1 MNNFN
6 FRIVENKKWIPIGII
21 LLIFFAS
28 ILIVWICVFPRD
40 GQRMVVYI
48 GGIVVWS
55 IAVLMGVLGIFETW
69 FKFFSLKDEELM
81 YRNGY
86 FKKKTINI
94 RDVLKIIIIDRG
106 TMRGTVKFYNS
117 HNLIAY
123 KVKFIDKDNK
133 VLLWFYDVTGSY
145 VVFNQKFKEA
155 LSYYQITIENK
166 TIS

>member
-6 FRIVENKKWIPIGII
+6 FRIVENKKWILICII

-28 ILIVWICVFPRD
+28 VLIVWIFAFPRD

-69 FKFFSLKDEELM
+69 FNFFSLKDEKLM
-81 YRNGY
+81 YCHGY
-86 FKKKTINI
+86 FKKKTINM
-94 RDVLKIIIIDRG
+94 RDVVKIIIIDRG
-106 TMRGTVKFYNS
+106 TMKPYNT
-117 HNLIAY
+117 HNLITY

>member
-6 FRIVENKKWIPIGII
+6 FRIVENKKWILICII

-28 ILIVWICVFPRD
+28 VLIVWIFAFPRD

-69 FKFFSLKDEELM
+69 FKFFSLKDEKLM
-81 YRNGY
+81 YCNGY
-86 FKKKTINI
+86 FKKKTINM
-94 RDVLKIIIIDRG
+94 RDVVKIIIIDRG
-106 TMRGTVKFYNS
+106 TMKPYNT
-117 HNLIAY
+117 HNLITY

>member
-1 MNNFN
+1 MKNFN
-6 FRIVENKKWIPIGII
+6 FRIVENKKWILIEII

-28 ILIVWICVFPRD
+28 ILIVWIFVFPRD

-69 FKFFSLKDEELM
+69 FKFFSLKDEKLM
-81 YRNGY
+81 YCNGY
-86 FKKKTINI
+86 FKKKTINM
-94 RDVLKIIIIDRG
+94 RDVAKIIIIDRG
-106 TMRGTVKFYNS
+106 TMKPYNT

>member
-6 FRIVENKKWIPIGII
+6 FRIVENKKWILIGII

-28 ILIVWICVFPRD
+28 FLIVWIFVFPRD

-69 FKFFSLKDEELM
+69 FKFFSLKDEKLM
-81 YRNGY
+81 YCNGY
-86 FKKKTINI
+86 FKKKTINM
-94 RDVLKIIIIDRG
+94 RDVAKIIIIDRG
-106 TMRGTVKFYNS
+106 TMKPYNA

-145 VVFNQKFKEA
+145 VVFNQKLKEA

-166 TIS
+166 AIS